1 MGLTASTDKLTDVY
15 KVHVAVL
22 VGLRALRMATA
33 CFIVLVAMINVNCLS
48 GGKRRLTYLP
58 SMPRVL
64 HKTLR
69 V

>member
-22 VGLRALRMATA
+22 VGLKALRMTTD

-48 GGKRRLTYLP
+48 EGKRRWEAKIDV
-58 SMPRVL
+58 SA
-64 HKTLR
+64 KNA
-69 V
+69 